1 MRYYSL
7 LYYTGIDHTILEDVL
22 PTSSISTDLN
32 LSLLSQI
39 FSGLATD
46 LPLSLIRFV
55 AFVPAF
61 MFHIPGYISSHVV
74 ARALYTPGE
83 EETEAQYR
91 AVGGGLGIGL
101 GVLVILGWLWIKGV
115 LTNWGFLG
123 GIKGIIGL
131 SLLVYASVYV
141 LVKWHLMLVEGA
153 CFLSATSKCF
163 KLKYMFF
170 FLIAGNLT
178 QYVSQRCVILF
189 LKLTPTSSFFLTFF
203 VSLCARLRRL
213 TTFGKLVLG
222 TLFPGNLRTQELQ
235 MYSTPPPP
243 PVNVFIKKDASNAN
257 SGTAKHP
264 PPVSP
269 NKLVRELLHAR
280 LQAHINLGN
289 YLRSLESKEVTY
301 LLSQGGSIPY
311 VVS

>member
-170 FLIAGNLT
+170 FPDRREFDTVRLSALCDSISETDTNVIFLPYLFCFPLRQTTPSHNFWKTRVGN
-178 QYVSQRCVILF
+178 
-189 LKLTPTSSFFLTFF
+189 
-203 VSLCARLRRL
+203 A
-213 TTFGKLVLG
+213 
-222 TLFPGNLRTQELQ
+222 FPGE
-235 MYSTPPPP
+235 
-243 PVNVFIKKDASNAN
+243 FAD
-257 SGTAKHP
+257 SGIAD
-264 PPVSP
+264 V
-269 NKLVRELLHAR
+269 
-280 LQAHINLGN
+280 
-289 YLRSLESKEVTY
+289 
-301 LLSQGGSIPY
+301 
-311 VVS
+311 